1 MKLGPWEL
9 VIILAIVLLLFG
21 VGRISKIGT
30 ELGRGIRGFKSGLA
44 EGQEDAK
51 DAAEAIEDAA

>member
-44 EGQEDAK
+44 DGQEEGK
-51 DAAEAIEDAA
+51 EAVEDAAAAD

>member
-44 EGQEDAK
+44 EGQ
-51 DAAEAIEDAA
+51 DAAEEAAEDAAS